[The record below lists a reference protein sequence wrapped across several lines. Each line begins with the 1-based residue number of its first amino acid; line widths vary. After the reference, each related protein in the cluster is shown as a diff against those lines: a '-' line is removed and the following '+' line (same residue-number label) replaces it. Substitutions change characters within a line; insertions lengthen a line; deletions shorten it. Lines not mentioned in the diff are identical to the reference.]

1 MKIQCLQH
9 TAFEGPGNLE
19 SWAKAKGHKFSK
31 TILYYEEDLP
41 KMDDFDLVFI
51 LGGPMSVNDTKEY
64 TWLNAEKTFI
74 KEAIK
79 NDKAVVGICLGAQL
93 IAEALGSKVI
103 KAGHKEIG
111 WYPVQLTPDAKS
123 SLVFGSF
130 PQKFTAFHWHGETF
144 KTPSAAIKLAKS
156 AACEDQ
162 AFEFNKKVVGIQFH
176 LEFTDDGINRI
187 IKNCREDMDGGK
199 FVMKEAELKSRN
211 EYLAETRGLMD
222 RMLDNMDKLISKN

>member
-9 TAFEGPGNLE
+9 AAFEGPGNLE
-19 SWAKAKGHKFSK
+19 SWAKNKGHKFSK

-41 KMDDFDLVFI
+41 KMSDFDLVFI
-51 LGGPMSVNDTKEY
+51 LGGPMSVNETKEY
-64 TWLNAEKTFI
+64 PWLNAEKAFV

-93 IAEALGSKVI
+93 IAEALGSKVT

-111 WYPVQLTPDAKS
+111 WHPVTLTPDAKGS
-123 SLVFGSF
+123 PVFGSF

-144 KTPSAAIKLAKS
+144 KTPSTAIKLAKS

-162 AFEFNKKVVGIQFH
+162 AFEFNKKVLGLQFH

-199 FVMKEAELKSRN
+199 FVMKEADMKSRN

-222 RMLDNMDKLISKN
+222 SMLDNMDKLVNKN